1 MVSSTIKVVTM
12 TFRERLTQYI
22 LSKQYSESEAA
33 LLAGEAM
40 VDKID
45 EPTDSYH
52 GDIYV
57 LLEMSLNVLLKSTP
71 SAFQKRKEQLLTE
84 FSAIR
89 MRKDYDNKY
98 VRSLWGVS
106 TEVELQK
113 ILDVWK
119 SEMWQSTP

>member
-1 MVSSTIKVVTM
+1 M

-22 LSKQYSESEAA
+22 LSKQYSESEAE